1 MDRMTNPKTYWSM
14 LKSLLSNKIPC
25 IIFLLQENK
34 YVTDLKKK
42 AELFNCFFDSA
53 LFNIIDISSEL
64 L

>member
-34 YVTDLKKK
+34 YVTDLEKK
-42 AELFNCFFDSA
+42 AELFNCFFD
-53 LFNIIDISSEL
+53 
-64 L
+64 